1 MAAFGSEC
9 SELNMRAHLKTEL
22 TTHELV
28 QVLLWQQ
35 RAGVSE
41 QQTGYAMPVQ
51 LILAQHAL
59 LLVTWKAI
67 LV

>member
-1 MAAFGSEC
+1 MY
-9 SELNMRAHLKTEL
+9 
-22 TTHELV
+22 THELV

-51 LILAQHAL
+51 LILARHAL
-59 LLVTWKAI
+59 VLMNWKAMF
-67 LV
+67 V